1 MIGSLIGII
10 ASSGGAAAGGDYES
24 IATVTVGSGGTS
36 SITFSSIPSS
46 YKHLQIRF
54 TGGANTSSNYA
65 QNAWVRL
72 NGDTGTNY
80 ARHNLIGYS
89 GGVSGASVGSDTGQT
104 FMLLA
109 GGFNSGNWNSSTR
122 GAGIIDILD
131 YTDTNKNT
139 TVRALNG
146 SESNDASTLVSVV
159 ALSSGLWLNTA
170 AITSITILVASSTW
184 LITENSRFALYG
196 IKG

>member
-1 MIGSLIGII
+1 MSPILGII
-10 ASSGGAAAGGDYES
+10 ASQNYPRVTNSYES
-24 IATVTVGSGGTS
+24 IATATVGSGGTA
-36 SITFSSIPSS
+36 SITFSSIPST

-89 GGVSGASVGSDTGQT
+89 GGVSGAFAGSDTGQT

-122 GAGIIDILD
+122 GAGVIDILD

-146 SESNDASTLVSVV
+146 SESNDASTLISLV

-170 AITSITILVASSTW
+170 AVSSITILVANDTW
-184 LITENSRFALYG
+184 LITENSQFALYG